1 MKETFKAAAVFSGTV
16 IGAGLSSGREIAQF
30 FSCYGVKSYIG
41 IILCMFLYI
50 LFTYIIL
57 SLANRFSLK
66 SYSQI
71 VFFIFGKN
79 AGAAVNLVFSIFM
92 ICSCSIMI
100 SGSGAVFNELFHIR
114 PMFGIIIMILVSYL
128 LTVFSG
134 NGITAAN
141 MFIIPL
147 SFSTIL
153 ILGLLTLSGVFSGR
167 FSISGNFPSPSGNYI
182 MSTVIYSAFNIFTAA
197 GVLCPLSTCS
207 HDKKSF
213 MNGCFLG
220 AAILTLTALS
230 INTAIL
236 CFSPASFESQMP
248 NLYAASHFG
257 RRLVLIMSAVIW
269 LEMLST
275 QISNLFSLATSLK
288 ISTGKSYG
296 LCLIIVMFAVTPLSC
311 ISFKGL
317 IEYVYPAFGMLGMIF
332 LLGCFL
338 RYAVLILK
346 NGEK

>member
-41 IILCMFLYI
+41 IILCMLLYI
-50 LFTYIIL
+50 FFTYIIL
-57 SLANRFSLK
+57 SLTNRFSLK

-71 VFFIFGKN
+71 VFFIFGRK
-79 AGAAVNLVFSIFM
+79 AGTAVNLVLSIFM
-92 ICSCSIMI
+92 VCSCSIMI
-100 SGSGAVFNELFHIR
+100 SGSGAVFNELFGIR
-114 PMFGIIIMILVSYL
+114 PMFGIIVMILVSYL

-134 NGITAAN
+134 DGIAAAN

-153 ILGLLTLSGVFSGR
+153 ILGLFTLSGIFSGR
-167 FSISGNFPSPSGNYI
+167 FSMPGYILPSSGSYI
-182 MSTVIYSAFNIFTAA
+182 LSTVIYSSFNIFTAA
-197 GVLCPLSTCS
+197 GVLCPLSTYS

-220 AAILTLTALS
+220 AAILTITALS

-248 NLYAASHFG
+248 NLYAAGHFG

-288 ISTGKSYG
+288 TSTSRNYG

-317 IEYVYPAFGMLGMIF
+317 IEYVYPAFGVLGMVF
-332 LLGCFL
+332 LLGCLF
-338 RYAVLILK
+338 RYTVLILK
-346 NGEK
+346 KGEK